1 MAVTSANGL
10 FAPEPKES
18 PAADL
23 PVEPPQA
30 AMAETRMHRLKKL
43 MILDFI
49 ALSSKDKSKSH
60 RAIKR

>member
-10 FAPEPKES
+10 FAPEPKDS
-18 PAADL
+18 PTADL

-49 ALSSKDKSKSH
+49 ALSSKD
-60 RAIKR
+60 